1 MKNQQIMVDGE
12 MYKITIPST
21 IKNQGESGIIEVI
34 DKYKS
39 TIKLKGKVE
48 ISVNDNKYEKITIEK
63 ITPEINL
70 ESKWEL

>member
-12 MYKITIPST
+12 MYKVTIPST

-63 ITPEINL
+63 ITPQVNL
-70 ESKWEL
+70 NSKWEL